1 MSSSFFQKAAKNPQ
15 DMGEKYTGPSYV
27 YSKFIKSP
35 SELKM
40 SGEGSLDAL
49 SSNVAGLMDYT
60 QLLTEGGGNAL
71 KTDGQNL
78 GNRYF
83 LSTGGKCKDS
93 QGNTVTR
100 SIYID
105 NVPDGGAP
113 ALKKIG
119 IGDSA
124 FNGLIYGMLND
135 VMSLN
140 PTQLFGA
147 FMSGS
152 NPECT
157 NIHTKTIDADN
168 KDGTGSGFVSNS
180 EIININPCAFVSG
193 KNPQTSGVCP
203 TKESFVNANI
213 KMGEM
218 RDLTTTSFSKRRPLA
233 DLYTATVGGLFIYL
247 IYKML
252 YKSN

>member
-1 MSSSFFQKAAKNPQ
+1 
-15 DMGEKYTGPSYV
+15 
-27 YSKFIKSP
+27 
-35 SELKM
+35 
-40 SGEGSLDAL
+40 
-49 SSNVAGLMDYT
+49 
-60 QLLTEGGGNAL
+60 
-71 KTDGQNL
+71 
-78 GNRYF
+78 
-83 LSTGGKCKDS
+83 
-93 QGNTVTR
+93 
-100 SIYID
+100 
-105 NVPDGGAP
+105 
-113 ALKKIG
+113 
-119 IGDSA
+119 
-124 FNGLIYGMLND
+124 
-135 VMSLN
+135 
-140 PTQLFGA
+140 
-147 FMSGS
+147 MSGS

-193 KNPQTSGVCP
+193 KNPQTSGVCH